1 MIVKAKVIWL
11 NPPIKS
17 QPLSDQSIVIKWY
30 LQETALKQIEKCEK
44 WGEFYQENV
53 KVQYYSINIKNE
65 INIIKISGNFSL
77 H

>member
-1 MIVKAKVIWL
+1 MIFTRDSFKTDRKV
-11 NPPIKS
+11 
-17 QPLSDQSIVIKWY
+17 
-30 LQETALKQIEKCEK
+30 KCEK

-65 INIIKISGNFSL
+65 INIIKINGNFSL